1 MNADVVLAKTW
12 TTRTVAAS
20 VMLLVLTLA
29 VLAAYLGESSG
40 APLYMAF
47 HGLCHQQHERCF
59 HFFGM
64 PMAICIRC
72 TAIYSGIL
80 FGATLMPFLSEKNR
94 MFLVGMLIT
103 ASLLVGLDVAAEAIG
118 LYHDVAAMRLFTG
131 GVLGIS
137 ISPFFI
143 TALRDLLTATPTH
156 RHSP

>member
-1 MNADVVLAKTW
+1 MNRDVVLARTW
-12 TTRTVAAS
+12 PARTVAAGA
-20 VMLLVLTLA
+20 MLLMLTLA
-29 VLAAYLGESSG
+29 VLAAYLGEAQG

-47 HGLCHQQHERCF
+47 RGVCHQQHERCF

-80 FGATLMPFLSEKNR
+80 FGAMFIPFLTEHNR
-94 MFLVGMLIT
+94 RVLTGLFIA
-103 ASLLVGLDVAAEAIG
+103 ASLLVGLDVSAEAIG

-131 GVLGIS
+131 GVLGLS

-143 TALRDLLTATPTH
+143 TALRDLFTTPPPH
-156 RHSP
+156 RRIS